1 MSRAQLKHVL
11 LDVDFFNNPKIEALG
26 FRFGSCAQ
34 ACLIEILCSMS
45 RATNAQVDEDLIRS
59 KIGKHRIADADGFF
73 AYIIEKR
80 IIFKEGEAYSNA
92 PVIEDQEK
100 YARKLG
106 SGNARVTRYRE
117 KKDALQTQGET
128 HFPDIDID
136 TDYDLDLNKLEIAF
150 PEFLDPKIT
159 SALSRW
165 RQHRAMIGKP
175 FDQMALDS
183 LQSLYTGRA
192 NELADDID
200 HSISNGWKTLNAKP
214 RQASAKD
221 KISPAKALALKYA
234 SEGI

>member
-59 KIGKHRIADADGFF
+59 KIGKHRISEADEFF

-106 SGNARVTRYRE
+106 AGNARVTRYRE
-117 KKDALQTQGET
+117 KKEALQTPGET
-128 HFPDIDID
+128 RFPDIDID
-136 TDYDLDLNKLEIAF
+136 TDYDPDHNELEVAL
-150 PEFLDPKIT
+150 PEFRDTQIL
-159 SALSRW
+159 SAIIRW
-165 RQHRAMIGKP
+165 RQHRALIGKP

-183 LQSLYTGRA
+183 LINLYRGRHE
-192 NELADDID
+192 ELPDDID
-200 HSISNGWKTLNAKP
+200 HSISNGWKTINAAARKAP
-214 RQASAKD
+214 PKD
-221 KISPAKALALKYA
+221 QISPAKALALKYA